1 MSQSVSQASAKPA
14 KESSTGSLRAT
25 AWWQSPLLWGVTV
38 TVVFYMM
45 IPYLPWHQGTVQR
58 YLCSHELE
66 YLLVGLF
73 FTGMAIL
80 ITRGL
85 RLWAERQAVRHNVL
99 DRLSLTSQEQY
110 DVQFCLEALDGA
122 LNDLPPARRDSL
134 LGIRFRDACD
144 YVRTRQS
151 ARGLEEHLKYLSEAA
166 VDRLYESYS
175 LLLTINWAVPIIGF
189 LGTVIGI
196 TLAIA
201 NVTPEQLDT
210 SLNSVTGGLSV
221 AFDTTTVA
229 MSFSLVLVFTYDWI
243 KRSEQRL
250 LTQVEQISLTQLLPL
265 FIGDAADAD
274 PVHVAQTTAARQLLD
289 RTETLIED
297 QTTLWRDSM
306 DGLRERWSDTL
317 DSQQTA
323 LSNQLSQGVEQ
334 TLTEHA
340 TQLKEVREDFLGA
353 FENASTQF
361 QEALEFDAAR
371 RDLQD
376 EQSQTQQKEM
386 WTGIRDDLKAVVQS
400 HDART
405 EDLLDNLD
413 ERMQSWLTALA
424 SSSQKVDLQMQQL
437 ADFTEK
443 LVRLADQEQ
452 HLLKVEQQLT
462 TNLEAVR
469 AAETFE
475 STLHNLTAAVHLLT
489 ARAKPRAA

>member
-1 MSQSVSQASAKPA
+1 MSESQKLSQLSGRSTQETSSDAS
-14 KESSTGSLRAT
+14 
-25 AWWQSPLLWGVTV
+25 WWHSPLLWGVTA
-38 TVVFYMM
+38 TIGFYVS
-45 IPYLPWHQGTVQR
+45 IPYLPRYAGTAQR
-58 YLCSHELE
+58 YFCSHPLE

-73 FTGMAIL
+73 FVGMAIL
-80 ITRGL
+80 ISRGKRL
-85 RLWAERQAVRHNVL
+85 RTERRSIENNVL
-99 DRLSLTSQEQY
+99 DNLVMTQQSVH
-110 DVQFCLEALDGA
+110 DVRECLEDVAFALSQ
-122 LNDLPPARRDSL
+122 LEPQQRNTL
-134 LGIRFRDACD
+134 LISRVSDACD

-151 ARGLEEHLKYLSEAA
+151 ARGLEGHLKYLAEAA

-189 LGTVIGI
+189 LGTVVGI

-210 SLNSVTGGLSV
+210 SLNDVTGGLSV

-243 KRSEQRL
+243 KRSEQKL
-250 LTQVEQISLTQLLPL
+250 LTRIEQISLTQLLPL
-265 FIGDAADAD
+265 FLGDAADAD
-274 PVHVAQTTAARQLLD
+274 PVHLAQATAARQLLD
-289 RTETLIED
+289 RTESLIED

-306 DGLRERWSDTL
+306 DGMRERWSDTL
-317 DSQQTA
+317 DSQQQA
-323 LSNQLSQGVEQ
+323 LSTQLSQGVEA

-340 TQLKEVREDFLGA
+340 NQLHEVRNDFLSA
-353 FENASTQF
+353 FESASSRF

-376 EQSQTQQKEM
+376 EQTQVQQKEL
-386 WTGIRDDLKAVVQS
+386 WNGIRDDLKAVVQS

-405 EDLLDNLD
+405 EDLLDQLG
-413 ERMQSWLTALA
+413 EQMQSWLTALNL
-424 SSSQKVDLQMQQL
+424 SSQKVDSQMQQL
-437 ADFTEK
+437 SGFTEQ

-452 HLLKVEQQLT
+452 QLLKVEHQLT

-475 STLHNLTAAVHLLT
+475 ATLHNLTAAVHLLT
-489 ARAKPRAA
+489 ARARPKAA